1 MKNFTE
7 RIKKS
12 RNCTIALRGVVLFP
26 GATVSFEVSRKS
38 SVNAFRYAYKNNE
51 DVFFVTQKDS
61 AVLSP
66 GVDDLYN
73 VGVLGKIDYYVKLPN
88 GNYQLLVTGTSR
100 AEISNLEFDGEKLI
114 ADVFVKKIRTSS
126 EVSESEAKK
135 KIWKALGDYIASY
148 PFPSQ
153 DIVEKALRIS
163 DPDKL
168 ADFLASNFLTKT
180 EDRQQALSIFDPIER
195 LGFITSV
202 FELQIE
208 KHELSDEIQSKTNE
222 AMMQNQREAFLR
234 EQMQTIKDELGIGDI
249 GDEESEYEAMI
260 NSRELPDNV
269 REQLLKAA
277 SKLKNMMFGS
287 AEGSVIKNYIEVCLE
302 LPWNKY
308 TEDNKD
314 IKEAKRVLEEDHDGI
329 TDVKERLLEFMAV
342 KQLNNDLDGQIICL
356 VGPPGVGKTSVVK
369 SIARALGRKYVRI
382 SLGGI
387 RDEAEI
393 RGHRKTYIGSMPGRI
408 INGLKLA
415 GSSNPVMLLD
425 EIDKLTK
432 DAHGDPASAV
442 LEVLDSEQN
451 KAFRDHFIE
460 MPVDLSQVIF
470 IATANTT
477 ETIPAPLLDRMEIIN
492 MEMYS
497 DTEKLSIAKNHL
509 IPKQVKKHGLT
520 KKQIRF
526 NDKAILYIMNSYTR
540 EAGVRN
546 LEREIGSVCR
556 KVAKDIVMNRADGI
570 EEKCV
575 RIDIKKV
582 KELLGPEK
590 FLEEKIY
597 ENGEVGVVNGLAWTA
612 SGGDMLRVEV
622 LSMPGTGKLELT
634 GSLGDVMKES
644 A

>member
-208 KHELSDEIQSKTNE
+208 S
-222 AMMQNQREAFLR
+222 
-234 EQMQTIKDELGIGDI
+234 
-249 GDEESEYEAMI
+249 
-260 NSRELPDNV
+260 
-269 REQLLKAA
+269 
-277 SKLKNMMFGS
+277 
-287 AEGSVIKNYIEVCLE
+287 
-302 LPWNKY
+302 
-308 TEDNKD
+308 
-314 IKEAKRVLEEDHDGI
+314 
-329 TDVKERLLEFMAV
+329 
-342 KQLNNDLDGQIICL
+342 
-356 VGPPGVGKTSVVK
+356 TS
-369 SIARALGRKYVRI
+369 
-382 SLGGI
+382 
-387 RDEAEI
+387 
-393 RGHRKTYIGSMPGRI
+393 
-408 INGLKLA
+408 
-415 GSSNPVMLLD
+415 
-425 EIDKLTK
+425 
-432 DAHGDPASAV
+432 
-442 LEVLDSEQN
+442 
-451 KAFRDHFIE
+451 
-460 MPVDLSQVIF
+460 
-470 IATANTT
+470 
-477 ETIPAPLLDRMEIIN
+477 
-492 MEMYS
+492 
-497 DTEKLSIAKNHL
+497 
-509 IPKQVKKHGLT
+509 
-520 KKQIRF
+520 
-526 NDKAILYIMNSYTR
+526 
-540 EAGVRN
+540 
-546 LEREIGSVCR
+546 
-556 KVAKDIVMNRADGI
+556 
-570 EEKCV
+570 
-575 RIDIKKV
+575 
-582 KELLGPEK
+582 
-590 FLEEKIY
+590 
-597 ENGEVGVVNGLAWTA
+597 
-612 SGGDMLRVEV
+612 
-622 LSMPGTGKLELT
+622 
-634 GSLGDVMKES
+634 
-644 A
+644 